1 MTNYLLPIFALLI
14 AGCGSQSSK
23 QKTATQPTEI
33 TTESIA
39 KPNVQ
44 EKDQEILQDS
54 TSESNEAESL
64 NDIRFGNWTD
74 EDWQDNDYFRTLRK
88 YVDAYLQ
95 GKIKNKDLTSYQS
108 ILKSKFVIYNVEP
121 FIAGG
126 LFVSVVFLDDPNTIF
141 DAWIYSDVNE
151 TTRKITNYQVK
162 GLKAREDEHSEMTK
176 EEIMAIIKEHPENK
190 LW

>member
-95 GKIKNKDLTSYQS
+95 GKIKNKDLTSYQYNKVDVYNHNGYIIANKMS
-108 ILKSKFVIYNVEP
+108 NIYPAYLKK
-121 FIAGG
+121 
-126 LFVSVVFLDDPNTIF
+126 
-141 DAWIYSDVNE
+141 
-151 TTRKITNYQVK
+151 
-162 GLKAREDEHSEMTK
+162 
-176 EEIMAIIKEHPENK
+176 
-190 LW
+190 